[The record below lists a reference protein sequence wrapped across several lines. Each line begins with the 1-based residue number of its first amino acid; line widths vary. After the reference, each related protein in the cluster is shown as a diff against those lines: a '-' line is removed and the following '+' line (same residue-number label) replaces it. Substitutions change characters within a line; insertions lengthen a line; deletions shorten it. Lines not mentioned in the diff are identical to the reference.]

1 MDAGVGMADRDQG
14 PPKQTPSPLK
24 ASSMGGQ
31 PDTDLL
37 LWVPGGGVCSLS
49 SACDHNCLPIDGG
62 LGCITQA
69 EKLALHVVQ
78 VRGHE
83 LEHVILS
90 VKILGWALASGPA
103 VSQHPCQPSGSP
115 LLHCL
120 SVAAWPGSGL
130 GLFVVPSSPMTHS
143 PGPADHSQFY
153 T

>member
-14 PPKQTPSPLK
+14 PAKQTPSPLK
-24 ASSMGGQ
+24 ASSVGGQ

-37 LWVPGGGVCSLS
+37 HVLSLVLVTI
-49 SACDHNCLPIDGG
+49 NCLPGNGG
-62 LGCITQA
+62 LGCKTQA
-69 EKLALHVVQ
+69 EKLALQVVQ

-130 GLFVVPSSPMTHS
+130 GLFVVPSSPITHS

>member
-1 MDAGVGMADRDQG
+1 M
-14 PPKQTPSPLK
+14 
-24 ASSMGGQ
+24 
-31 PDTDLL
+31 
-37 LWVPGGGVCSLS
+37 
-49 SACDHNCLPIDGG
+49 
-62 LGCITQA
+62 
-69 EKLALHVVQ
+69 VQ

-90 VKILGWALASGPA
+90 VKILGWALAPGPA

-115 LLHCL
+115 LLHCPGL

-130 GLFVVPSSPMTHS
+130 RLFVVPLSHMTHS